1 MYDFLKRAFDIVFA
15 LILMIVLV
23 LSFPF
28 VALGI
33 KLSSKGPVLYTSTRI
48 GRNGKTFN
56 FYKFRSMHIDD
67 GSLKGIAAEQKRIF
81 TVGKILRRT
90 KIDELPQ
97 ALNVLKGDLSV
108 VGPRPMLT
116 TNVTKMYGGR
126 YLPVMNV
133 RPGLTSYA
141 SLFDYTHGDAL
152 VEDRERY
159 RSEIVPIKREMELYY
174 VQHRSISADI
184 GIILRT
190 AIIIIS
196 VIFGKKEFP
205 YPKEYYI
212 AKAALENEAKVEI
225 H

>member
-1 MYDFLKRAFDIVFA
+1 MYDFLKRAFDIFFA
-15 LILMIVLV
+15 LLLMIVLV
-23 LSFPF
+23 LTFPI

-48 GRNGKTFN
+48 GKNGRTFD
-56 FYKFRSMHIDD
+56 FYKYRSMHVDD
-67 GSLKGIAAEQKRIF
+67 GTSKGILAEQKRIF

-97 ALNVLKGDLSV
+97 AINVLKGDLSV

-126 YLPVMNV
+126 YLPVMSV

-159 RSEIVPIKREMELYY
+159 RSEIIPIKREMELFY
-174 VQHRSISADI
+174 VQHRSVTTDI
-184 GIILRT
+184 EIILRT
-190 AIIIIS
+190 AIIIIF

-205 YPKEYYI
+205 CPKEYYI
-212 AKAALENEAKVEI
+212 AKAALENEEKVEM

>member
-1 MYDFLKRAFDIVFA
+1 MYGIVKRTFDI
-15 LILMIVLV
+15 ICSGVLLV
-23 LSFPF
+23 AMAITFPF

-33 KLSSKGPVLYTSTRI
+33 KFSSPGPIFYVSTRI
-48 GRNGKTFN
+48 GKNGIPFK
-56 FYKFRSMHIDD
+56 FYKYRSMHVDD
-67 GSLKGIAAEQKRIF
+67 GSLKGIVAEQKRIF

-97 ALNVLKGDLSV
+97 AFNVLKGDLSV

-116 TNVTKMYGGR
+116 TNATKMYGGR
-126 YLPVMNV
+126 YFPVMRV

-174 VQHRSISADI
+174 VQHRSILTDTK
-184 GIILRT
+184 IIFRT
-190 AIIIIS
+190 ALVIIS
-196 VIFGKKEFP
+196 VIFGRKEFS

-212 AKAALENEAKVEI
+212 AKDALEKNAKEEAQ
-225 H
+225 

>member
-1 MYDFLKRAFDIVFA
+1 MYSIVKRTFDILFSGIL
-15 LILMIVLV
+15 LIVTAIT
-23 LSFPF
+23 FPF

-33 KLSSKGPVLYTSTRI
+33 KLSSPGPVFYVSTRI
-48 GRNGKTFN
+48 GKNGVPF
-56 FYKFRSMHIDD
+56 KFFKYRSMHVDD
-67 GSLKGIAAEQKRIF
+67 GSSKGIIAEQKRIF
-81 TVGKILRRT
+81 TVGKIMRRT

-126 YLPVMNV
+126 YLPVMSV
-133 RPGLTSYA
+133 KPGLTSYA

-159 RSEIVPIKREMELYY
+159 RNEIVPIKREMELYY
-174 VQHRSISADI
+174 VQHRSLLTDI
-184 GIILRT
+184 EIIFRT

-196 VIFGKKEFP
+196 VFLGKKEFP

-212 AKAALENEAKVEI
+212 AKAESENEANVAT